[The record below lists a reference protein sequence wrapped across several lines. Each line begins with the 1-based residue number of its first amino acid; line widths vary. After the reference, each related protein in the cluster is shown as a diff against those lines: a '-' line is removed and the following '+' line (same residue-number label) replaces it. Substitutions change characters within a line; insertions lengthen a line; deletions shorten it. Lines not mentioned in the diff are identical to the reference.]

1 MQRTRCVVL
10 WVPVMGTRIRW
21 PHNNTFNVILMFI
34 FKGLVRP

>member
-1 MQRTRCVVL
+1 
-10 WVPVMGTRIRW
+10 MGARNGHPYKV